1 MAFASLSFVHSVFAS
16 LYYWVEEVWQDT
28 VNLQLEIIE
37 LRKKID
43 RIEARLVHMQNQ
55 DRKRDFAVQQ
65 AILREQ
71 NEIPKNAAPSHRLH
85 LFETLAPEFECV

>member
-1 MAFASLSFVHSVFAS
+1 MAVASLSFVHKVFAF
-16 LYYWVEEVWQDT
+16 LYHWVEEVWQDT
-28 VNLQLEIIE
+28 VNLHLEIIE
-37 LRKKID
+37 LRKQID

-55 DRKRDFAVQQ
+55 DRKRDFAVQH

-71 NEIPKNAAPSHRLH
+71 NTVHTHRLQ

>member
-1 MAFASLSFVHSVFAS
+1 MAFAPLSFVRNVVAYF
-16 LYYWVEEVWQDT
+16 YYSVEEVRQDT

-37 LRKKID
+37 LRKQID
-43 RIEARLVHMQNQ
+43 RIEALLVHMQNQ
-55 DRKRDFAVQQ
+55 DRKRDFAVQH

-71 NEIPKNAAPSHRLH
+71 TQQSAVHTHRLQ

>member
-1 MAFASLSFVHSVFAS
+1 MAFAPLSFVRNVVAYF
-16 LYYWVEEVWQDT
+16 YYSVEEVRQDT

-37 LRKKID
+37 LRKQID
-43 RIEARLVHMQNQ
+43 RIEALLVHMQNQ
-55 DRKRDFAVQQ
+55 DRKRDFAVQH

-71 NEIPKNAAPSHRLH
+71 NTVHTHRLQ